1 MEQMN
6 EWIRNFSSEVNKIMV
21 NGYTSDGNAGTY
33 MLTAD
38 KTTDSTAQYSYD
50 ELTTTN
56 KGYYQ
61 VTAQNF
67 TMNSSLDDNADLL
80 STKADKTEGADE
92 NGNLTALKTM
102 LTEKDIFRGA
112 TAGEFLDK
120 VLADVSLNASNS
132 KTMQTTYTSLQNTI
146 SNQRLSVSGV
156 DEDEEAQA
164 MVQYSNSYTL
174 ASKMIQTLTEIYD
187 RLILETGV

>member
-1 MEQMN
+1 MN
-6 EWIRNFSSEVNKIMV
+6 DTCCCTKNQ
-21 NGYTSDGNAGTY
+21 A
-33 MLTAD
+33 L
-38 KTTDSTAQYSYD
+38 
-50 ELTTTN
+50 LTTEEAALYLGVPVSYLICARSPKCPGCLVPPPKFVRLRVEK
-56 KGYYQ
+56 KGAKWVRYPRIELDRWL
-61 VTAQNF
+61 A
-67 TMNSSLDDNADLL
+67 SLPLRE
-80 STKADKTEGADE
+80 KTEIA
-92 NGNLTALKTM
+92 KTDN
-102 LTEKDIFRGA
+102 EIN
-112 TAGEFLDK
+112 K
-120 VLADVSLNASNS
+120 VLADVSLNSSNS